1 MLDLFNPVSFLMSHF
16 VSNQPSPLFSS
27 GQIVALD
34 HGNGILYGEIIQ
46 TVPQRQMCWIRGIAL
61 YLKTKQFLVSFGQDA
76 EDSLTVG
83 NGEVSRPS
91 PTTML
96 SKLLQMSALN
106 QDENNLASNNLEI
119 FDDSGIILVDLYRNV
134 DLLFPLD
141 LFRVAFDT
149 EIMPILSQIDPDP
162 HSGSHDTRSSRQCL
176 NWFLKEIWQTN
187 QDKFQV

>member
-1 MLDLFNPVSFLMSHF
+1 MSHF

-34 HGNGILYGEIIQ
+34 HCNGILYGEIIQ

-61 YLKTKQFLVSFGQDA
+61 YLKTKEFLVSFGQDDA

-83 NGEVSRPS
+83 NGQVSRPS
-91 PTTML
+91 PTTVL
-96 SKLLQMSALN
+96 SNLLQMSALN
-106 QDENNLASNNLEI
+106 QDDENNLEI
-119 FDDSGIILVDLYRNV
+119 FDDSTTVLVDLYRNV

-162 HSGSHDTRSSRQCL
+162 HSGSHNTKFSRQCL